1 MNRTNSGCACCP
13 YYSNGQCGNVNM
25 CYGAIGTGIKE
36 VVNMSSVKD
45 YYNNLSNEEKAG
57 LRELVEKDYE
67 KLSFI
72 WELGFNLEE
81 GFFTFHTINKE
92 LDNIPKH
99 GEVYELEGDI
109 FADFWTET
117 CEKKEAMQTGI
128 RMIKE
133 YVTKKI
139 QKFAEKAGE

>member
-45 YYNNLSNEEKAG
+45 YYNNLSNEEKAV
-57 LRELVEKDYE
+57 LRELVEKDNNR
-67 KLSFI
+67 LSFC

-81 GFFTFHTINKE
+81 GFFVLHKIKE
-92 LDNIPKH
+92 NIPKC

-109 FADFWTET
+109 FADFWTDT
-117 CEKKEAMQTGI
+117 DEKQKVVQTGEK
-128 RMIKE
+128 MITD
-133 YVTKKI
+133 YVVKKI
-139 QKFAEKAGE
+139 RKFAKEGE